1 LLVNKSKSAWAR
13 KEAGKVLFTINDVD
27 AAAKVLGTDFSEI
40 INSGI
45 VINNN
50 NSGSF
55 VSNGMNPTL
64 NLQLTD
70 NQFKEFS
77 SIFKDKNTK

>member
-1 LLVNKSKSAWAR
+1 
-13 KEAGKVLFTINDVD
+13 
-27 AAAKVLGTDFSEI
+27 VLGTDFSEI